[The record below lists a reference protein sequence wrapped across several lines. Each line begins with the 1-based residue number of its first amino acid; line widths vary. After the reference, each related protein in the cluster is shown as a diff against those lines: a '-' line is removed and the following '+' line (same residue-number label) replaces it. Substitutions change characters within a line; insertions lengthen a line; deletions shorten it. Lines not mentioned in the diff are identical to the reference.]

1 MTSASVSVKNVWK
14 KFRKGEKLDS
24 LRDFL
29 PALTRKMMARNAEL
43 EIGDKEF
50 WAVNDVSFEVREG
63 EALGIIGPNGSGKS
77 TMLKLLTRILRPTRG
92 EIRLTGKVS
101 ALIEVGAGFHPDLTG
116 RENIFLNGTILGM
129 KREEIKAKFDEI
141 VEFSELQ
148 EFIDTPVKR
157 YSSGMYARLGFSV
170 AAHVDPE
177 ILIIDE
183 VLSVGDFSFQHKC
196 IKKMTEIISRGKAI
210 IFVSHNIP
218 QVVKL
223 CPNCLLLRKG
233 VVEMMGPSRDVCRSY
248 YRANAD
254 TRMVIDNGRM
264 ALDEF
269 GLYDASGRQANSF
282 KAGEPASVRLSVSS
296 QKDLNGLVMGF
307 FVKQSDGFVVFDA
320 NSDKFSDRLFTIQSE
335 KANVIEMKFRVNLPE
350 GKYFAGIHFMDEQGN
365 FYLYQDEISTF
376 YVNAPQS
383 MGYAFL
389 DSQWV

>member
-29 PALTRKMMARNAEL
+29 PALTKKMMARSAEL
-43 EIGDKEF
+43 DIADKEF
-50 WAVNDVSFEVREG
+50 WALKDVSFEVGEG

-77 TMLKLLTRILRPTRG
+77 TMLKLLTQILRPNRG
-92 EIRLTGKVS
+92 DIKLTGKVS

-129 KREEIKAKFDEI
+129 KREEIRAKFDEI

-157 YSSGMYARLGFSV
+157 YSSGMFARLGFSV

-196 IKKMTEIISRGKAI
+196 IKKMGEIINRGKAI

-223 CPNCLLLRKG
+223 CPNSLLLRKG
-233 VVEMMGPSRDVCRSY
+233 VLEMMGPSRDVCRSY

-254 TRMVIDNGRM
+254 TRMASENGRITLGRVR
-264 ALDEF
+264 AVRWKR
-269 GLYDASGRQANSF
+269 AARPTPSGPVSR
-282 KAGEPASVRLSVSS
+282 PAFRLTVSS
-296 QKDLNGLVMGF
+296 HKDIGNLVMGF

-320 NSDKFSDRLFTIQSE
+320 NSDKFSDRLFTIQRD
-335 KANVIEMKFRVNLPE
+335 KAN
-350 GKYFAGIHFMDEQGN
+350 
-365 FYLYQDEISTF
+365 ISK
-376 YVNAPQS
+376 
-383 MGYAFL
+383 
-389 DSQWV
+389 